1 MKKYILNAIAIFTFA
16 TGLSSCGDSFLETD
30 NYKGVDLEGGL
41 NTVTNVSTALN
52 GTYYQLFYYAFA
64 GNYALAIGDI
74 PTDITYWNTK
84 TGHFDGIY
92 TYTFTDTDTY
102 LKSIWEYGYKTADNA
117 ARVIQASQALYN
129 NASDD
134 EKTELL
140 PDASMLFDKVMA
152 GLDKAF
158 EFAQPIQESLITTLE
173 SDELVPNDVI
183 ELVSEAVSD
192 DDAVQTTVSDGENI
206 EDIVDEDILKELN
219 IESIEADA
227 DSSDFQDD
235 SLMSK
240 QTVEE
245 HAIKAMINQD
255 SVSFDVKMDKALES
269 QKVQAQAKPVEV
281 TPSKIME
288 QITKQMD
295 GLYNNSKVN
304 IVLNPE
310 SLGKINIQLMNSKEG
325 LTAQFT
331 VTTPEA
337 RDLLMKGIDG
347 LKETLTAHG
356 VGVDNVSVKLSDTQ
370 KSDNNQNWTEQDG
383 SRGGNKGQGLPNR
396 EQKEKGLFEK
406 MMAQADKNENGNV

>member
-1 MKKYILNAIAIFTFA
+1 MTNALLNSLNNMNETVNLGSVKIGSAQTESSNNSDFQQVLDLKNDVLSTDSSLSTIGDMKNPTAIDDKANK
-16 TGLSSCGDSFLETD
+16 FLELKKILSQAFRETNEESALD
-30 NYKGVDLEGGL
+30 LTLARDINEIISQLKGEL
-41 NTVTNVSTALN
+41 
-52 GTYYQLFYYAFA
+52 
-64 GNYALAIGDI
+64 
-74 PTDITYWNTK
+74 
-84 TGHFDGIY
+84 DG
-92 TYTFTDTDTY
+92 
-102 LKSIWEYGYKTADNA
+102 LKSSDDTLTA
-117 ARVIQASQALYN
+117 
-129 NASDD
+129 DD

-192 DDAVQTTVSDGENI
+192 DDAVQTTVGDGENI

-383 SRGGNKGQGLPNR
+383 SRGGNKGQGQPNR

>member
-1 MKKYILNAIAIFTFA
+1 MTNALLNSLNNMNETVNLGSVKIGSAQTESSNNSDFQQVLDLKNDV
-16 TGLSSCGDSFLETD
+16 LSTDSSL
-30 NYKGVDLEGGL
+30 
-41 NTVTNVSTALN
+41 ST
-52 GTYYQLFYYAFA
+52 
-64 GNYALAIGDI
+64 IGDMKN
-74 PTDITYWNTK
+74 PTAIDDRTNKFSELKKILSQAFRETNEESALDLTLARDINEIISQLK
-84 TGHFDGIY
+84 GELDG
-92 TYTFTDTDTY
+92 
-102 LKSIWEYGYKTADNA
+102 LKSSDDTLTA
-117 ARVIQASQALYN
+117 
-129 NASDD
+129 DD

-383 SRGGNKGQGLPNR
+383 SRGGNKGQGQPNR

>member
-1 MKKYILNAIAIFTFA
+1 MTNALLNSLNNMNETVNLGSVKIGSAQTESSNNSDFQQVLDLKNDV
-16 TGLSSCGDSFLETD
+16 LSTDSSL
-30 NYKGVDLEGGL
+30 
-41 NTVTNVSTALN
+41 ST
-52 GTYYQLFYYAFA
+52 
-64 GNYALAIGDI
+64 IGDMKN
-74 PTDITYWNTK
+74 PTAIDDKANKFSELKKILSQAFRETNEESALDLTLARDINEIISQLK
-84 TGHFDGIY
+84 GELDG
-92 TYTFTDTDTY
+92 
-102 LKSIWEYGYKTADNA
+102 LKSSDDTLTA
-117 ARVIQASQALYN
+117 
-129 NASDD
+129 DD

-192 DDAVQTTVSDGENI
+192 DDAVQTTVGDGENI

-383 SRGGNKGQGLPNR
+383 SRGGNKGQGQPNR

-406 MMAQADKNENGNV
+406 MMAQTDKNENGNV

>member
-1 MKKYILNAIAIFTFA
+1 MNETVNLGSVKIGSAQTESSNNSDFQQVLDLKNDV
-16 TGLSSCGDSFLETD
+16 LSTDSSL
-30 NYKGVDLEGGL
+30 
-41 NTVTNVSTALN
+41 ST
-52 GTYYQLFYYAFA
+52 
-64 GNYALAIGDI
+64 IGDMKN
-74 PTDITYWNTK
+74 PTAIDDKANKFSELKKILSQAFRETNEESALDLTLARDINEIISQLK
-84 TGHFDGIY
+84 GELDG
-92 TYTFTDTDTY
+92 
-102 LKSIWEYGYKTADNA
+102 LKSSDDTLTA
-117 ARVIQASQALYN
+117 
-129 NASDD
+129 DD

-192 DDAVQTTVSDGENI
+192 DDAVQTTVGDGENI

-383 SRGGNKGQGLPNR
+383 SRGGNKGQGQPNR

-406 MMAQADKNENGNV
+406 MMAQTDKNENGNV

>member
-1 MKKYILNAIAIFTFA
+1 MTNALLNSLNNMNETVNLGSVKIGSAQTESSNNSDFQQVLDLKNDV
-16 TGLSSCGDSFLETD
+16 LSTDSSL
-30 NYKGVDLEGGL
+30 
-41 NTVTNVSTALN
+41 ST
-52 GTYYQLFYYAFA
+52 
-64 GNYALAIGDI
+64 IGDMKN
-74 PTDITYWNTK
+74 PTAIDDKTNKFSELKKILSQAFRETNEESALDLTLARDINEIISQLK
-84 TGHFDGIY
+84 GELDG
-92 TYTFTDTDTY
+92 
-102 LKSIWEYGYKTADNA
+102 LKSSDDTLTA
-117 ARVIQASQALYN
+117 
-129 NASDD
+129 DD

-383 SRGGNKGQGLPNR
+383 SRGGNKGQGQPNR

-406 MMAQADKNENGNV
+406 MMAQADRNENGNV

>member
-1 MKKYILNAIAIFTFA
+1 MTQALLNSLNNINETVNLGSVRIGSAQTENSNGSDFQQVLDSKNDV
-16 TGLSSCGDSFLETD
+16 LSTDSSL
-30 NYKGVDLEGGL
+30 
-41 NTVTNVSTALN
+41 ST
-52 GTYYQLFYYAFA
+52 
-64 GNYALAIGDI
+64 IGDMKN
-74 PTDITYWNTK
+74 PTTIDDKANKFSELKKILSQAFQETNEESALDLTLARDINEIISQLK
-84 TGHFDGIY
+84 GELDE
-92 TYTFTDTDTY
+92 
-102 LKSIWEYGYKTADNA
+102 LKS
-117 ARVIQASQALYN
+117 
-129 NASDD
+129 SDD
-134 EKTELL
+134 TLTTDEETEDTTEKT
-140 PDASMLFDKVMA
+140 MLFEQVMA
-152 GLDKAF
+152 GLDKALGYT
-158 EFAQPIQESLITTLE
+158 QTQELNVDMQDDSQTITNE
-173 SDELVPNDVI
+173 VI
-183 ELVSEAVSD
+183 DLVSETVSD

-227 DSSDFQDD
+227 DSGDFQDD

-245 HAIKAMINQD
+245 HAIKAMLDQD
-255 SVSFDVKMDKALES
+255 AVAFDVKMDKALES
-269 QKVQAQAKPVEV
+269 QNVQAQAKPVEV

-356 VGVDNVSVKLSDTQ
+356 VGVDNVSVKLNDTQ

-383 SRGGNKGQGLPNR
+383 SRGGNKGQGQPNR
-396 EQKEKGLFEK
+396 EEKEKGLFEK
-406 MMAQADKNENGNV
+406 MMAQTDKNENGNV

>member
-1 MKKYILNAIAIFTFA
+1 
-16 TGLSSCGDSFLETD
+16 
-30 NYKGVDLEGGL
+30 
-41 NTVTNVSTALN
+41 
-52 GTYYQLFYYAFA
+52 
-64 GNYALAIGDI
+64 
-74 PTDITYWNTK
+74 
-84 TGHFDGIY
+84 
-92 TYTFTDTDTY
+92 
-102 LKSIWEYGYKTADNA
+102 
-117 ARVIQASQALYN
+117 
-129 NASDD
+129 
-134 EKTELL
+134 
-140 PDASMLFDKVMA
+140 MA

-173 SDELVPNDVI
+173 SDELVSNDVI

-192 DDAVQTTVSDGENI
+192 DDAVQTTVGDGENI

-383 SRGGNKGQGLPNR
+383 SRGGNKGQGQPNR

>member
-1 MKKYILNAIAIFTFA
+1 MNETVNLGSVKIGSAQTESSNNSDFQQVLDLKNDV
-16 TGLSSCGDSFLETD
+16 LSTDSSL
-30 NYKGVDLEGGL
+30 
-41 NTVTNVSTALN
+41 ST
-52 GTYYQLFYYAFA
+52 
-64 GNYALAIGDI
+64 IGDMKN
-74 PTDITYWNTK
+74 PTAIDDKTNKFSELKKILSQAFRETNEESALDLTLARDINEIISQLK
-84 TGHFDGIY
+84 GELDG
-92 TYTFTDTDTY
+92 
-102 LKSIWEYGYKTADNA
+102 LKSSDDTLTA
-117 ARVIQASQALYN
+117 
-129 NASDD
+129 DD

-383 SRGGNKGQGLPNR
+383 SRGGNKGQGQPNR

>member
-1 MKKYILNAIAIFTFA
+1 MTNALLNSLNNMNETVNLGSVKIGSAQTESSNNSDFQQVLDLKNDV
-16 TGLSSCGDSFLETD
+16 LSTDSSL
-30 NYKGVDLEGGL
+30 
-41 NTVTNVSTALN
+41 ST
-52 GTYYQLFYYAFA
+52 
-64 GNYALAIGDI
+64 IGDMKN
-74 PTDITYWNTK
+74 PTAIDDKANKFSELKKILSQAFRETNEESALDLTLARDINEIISQLK
-84 TGHFDGIY
+84 GELDG
-92 TYTFTDTDTY
+92 
-102 LKSIWEYGYKTADNA
+102 LKSSDDTLTA
-117 ARVIQASQALYN
+117 
-129 NASDD
+129 DD

-173 SDELVPNDVI
+173 SDELVSNDVI

-192 DDAVQTTVSDGENI
+192 DDAVQTTVGDGENI

-383 SRGGNKGQGLPNR
+383 SRGGNKGQGQPNR

-406 MMAQADKNENGNV
+406 MMAQTDKNENGNV

>member
-1 MKKYILNAIAIFTFA
+1 MTNALLNSLNNMNETVNLGSVKIGSAQTESSNNSDFQQVLDLKNDVLSTDSSLSTIGDMKNPTAIDDKANK
-16 TGLSSCGDSFLETD
+16 FLELKKILSQAFRETNEESALD
-30 NYKGVDLEGGL
+30 LTLARDINEIISQLKGEL
-41 NTVTNVSTALN
+41 
-52 GTYYQLFYYAFA
+52 
-64 GNYALAIGDI
+64 
-74 PTDITYWNTK
+74 
-84 TGHFDGIY
+84 DG
-92 TYTFTDTDTY
+92 
-102 LKSIWEYGYKTADNA
+102 LKSSDDTLTA
-117 ARVIQASQALYN
+117 
-129 NASDD
+129 DD

-192 DDAVQTTVSDGENI
+192 DDAVQTTVGDGENI

-383 SRGGNKGQGLPNR
+383 SRGGNKGQGQPNR

-406 MMAQADKNENGNV
+406 MMAQTDKNENGNV

>member
-1 MKKYILNAIAIFTFA
+1 MNETVNLGSVKIGSAQTESSNNSDFQQVLDLKNDV
-16 TGLSSCGDSFLETD
+16 LSTDSSL
-30 NYKGVDLEGGL
+30 
-41 NTVTNVSTALN
+41 ST
-52 GTYYQLFYYAFA
+52 
-64 GNYALAIGDI
+64 IGDMKN
-74 PTDITYWNTK
+74 PTAIDDKANKFSELKKILSQAFRETNEESALDLTLARDINEIISQLK
-84 TGHFDGIY
+84 GELDG
-92 TYTFTDTDTY
+92 
-102 LKSIWEYGYKTADNA
+102 LKSSDDTLTA
-117 ARVIQASQALYN
+117 
-129 NASDD
+129 DD

-269 QKVQAQAKPVEV
+269 QKVQAQAKPEEV

-383 SRGGNKGQGLPNR
+383 SRGGNKGQGQPNR

>member
-1 MKKYILNAIAIFTFA
+1 MTNALLNSLNNMNETVNLGSVKIGSAQTESSNNSDFQQVLDLKNDV
-16 TGLSSCGDSFLETD
+16 LSTDSSL
-30 NYKGVDLEGGL
+30 
-41 NTVTNVSTALN
+41 ST
-52 GTYYQLFYYAFA
+52 
-64 GNYALAIGDI
+64 IGDMKN
-74 PTDITYWNTK
+74 PTAIDDKANKFSELKKILSQAFRETNEESALDLTLARDINEIISQLK
-84 TGHFDGIY
+84 GELDG
-92 TYTFTDTDTY
+92 
-102 LKSIWEYGYKTADNA
+102 LKSSDDTLTA
-117 ARVIQASQALYN
+117 
-129 NASDD
+129 DD

-269 QKVQAQAKPVEV
+269 QKVQAQAKPEEV

-383 SRGGNKGQGLPNR
+383 SRGGNKGQGQPNR

>member
-1 MKKYILNAIAIFTFA
+1 MTNALLNSLNNMNETVNLGSVKIGSAQTESSNNSDFQQVLDLKNDV
-16 TGLSSCGDSFLETD
+16 LSTDSSL
-30 NYKGVDLEGGL
+30 
-41 NTVTNVSTALN
+41 ST
-52 GTYYQLFYYAFA
+52 
-64 GNYALAIGDI
+64 IGDMKN
-74 PTDITYWNTK
+74 PTAIDDKTNKFSELKKILSQAFRETNEESALDLTLARDINEIISQLK
-84 TGHFDGIY
+84 GELDG
-92 TYTFTDTDTY
+92 
-102 LKSIWEYGYKTADNA
+102 LKSSDDTLTA
-117 ARVIQASQALYN
+117 
-129 NASDD
+129 DD

-240 QTVEE
+240 QAVEE

-383 SRGGNKGQGLPNR
+383 SRGGNKGQGQPNR

-406 MMAQADKNENGNV
+406 MLAQADKNENGNV

>member
-1 MKKYILNAIAIFTFA
+1 MTQALLNSLNNINETVNLGSVKIGSAQTESSNGSDFQQVLDSKNDVLSTDSSLSTIGDMKNPTTIDGKANKFSELKKILSQAFQETNEESALDLTLARDINEIISQLK
-16 TGLSSCGDSFLETD
+16 GELDELKSSDDT
-30 NYKGVDLEGGL
+30 L
-41 NTVTNVSTALN
+41 NT
-52 GTYYQLFYYAFA
+52 
-64 GNYALAIGDI
+64 
-74 PTDITYWNTK
+74 
-84 TGHFDGIY
+84 
-92 TYTFTDTDTY
+92 
-102 LKSIWEYGYKTADNA
+102 
-117 ARVIQASQALYN
+117 
-129 NASDD
+129 DD
-134 EKTELL
+134 EKAELL

-158 EFAQPIQESLITTLE
+158 EFTQPIQESLVTTLE

-192 DDAVQTTVSDGENI
+192 DDAVQTPVNDGESI

-219 IESIEADA
+219 IESVEADA
-227 DSSDFQDD
+227 GSSDFQDD

-255 SVSFDVKMDKALES
+255 SVSFDVKMDKALEG
-269 QKVQAQAKPVEV
+269 QNIQAQAKPVEV

-288 QITKQMD
+288 QITKQME

-356 VGVDNVSVKLSDTQ
+356 VGVDNVSVKLNDTQ

-383 SRGGNKGQGLPNR
+383 SRGGNKGQGQPNR
-396 EQKEKGLFEK
+396 EEKEKGLFEK
-406 MMAQADKNENGNV
+406 MMAQTDKNENGNV

>member
-1 MKKYILNAIAIFTFA
+1 MTNALLNSLNNMNETVNLGSVKIGSAQTESSNNSDFQQVLDLKNDV
-16 TGLSSCGDSFLETD
+16 LSTDSSL
-30 NYKGVDLEGGL
+30 
-41 NTVTNVSTALN
+41 ST
-52 GTYYQLFYYAFA
+52 
-64 GNYALAIGDI
+64 IGDMKN
-74 PTDITYWNTK
+74 PTAIDDKTNKFSELKKILSQAFRETNEESALDLTLARDINEIISQLK
-84 TGHFDGIY
+84 GELDG
-92 TYTFTDTDTY
+92 
-102 LKSIWEYGYKTADNA
+102 LKSSDDTLTA
-117 ARVIQASQALYN
+117 
-129 NASDD
+129 DD

-383 SRGGNKGQGLPNR
+383 SRGGNKGQGQPNR

>member
-1 MKKYILNAIAIFTFA
+1 MTNALLNSLNNMNETVNLGSVKIGSAQTESSNNSDFQQVLDLKNDV
-16 TGLSSCGDSFLETD
+16 LSTDSSL
-30 NYKGVDLEGGL
+30 
-41 NTVTNVSTALN
+41 ST
-52 GTYYQLFYYAFA
+52 
-64 GNYALAIGDI
+64 IGDMKN
-74 PTDITYWNTK
+74 PTAIDDKANKFSELKKILSQAFRETNEESALDLTLARDINEIISQLK
-84 TGHFDGIY
+84 GELDG
-92 TYTFTDTDTY
+92 
-102 LKSIWEYGYKTADNA
+102 LKSSDDTLTA
-117 ARVIQASQALYN
+117 
-129 NASDD
+129 DD

-383 SRGGNKGQGLPNR
+383 SRGGNKGQGQPNR